1 MHTALTDQ
9 AKVDV
14 PVLCGA
20 MYPCS
25 NPELVG
31 AVSAA
36 GGLGIIQ
43 PLSLVYVHKLEF
55 RRGLRLINLF
65 ANGKPVGLNLIV
77 EKSSKVYE
85 DRMRKWLEIALE
97 ENIRFFV
104 TSLGSPKWV
113 VDRVQREGA
122 IVYHDVTNRKWA
134 EKAVDAGVHGL
145 IAVNSSAGG
154 HAGSRTAQQLFDD
167 IAILGVPILAAGG
180 ISTAQDFLR
189 VIRLGYAG
197 AQLGT
202 RFIATSECK
211 VHPDYKKAIVEANEN
226 DIVLTEKIS
235 GIPVSVINTP
245 YVQQVGTKVG
255 TVARFLL
262 KQPRTKHYV
271 RMFYSLQSLWRLK
284 RSSQVGS
291 SYEDYWQAGKSVA
304 GIHSICS
311 AADVVSEF
319 AAISQT

>member
-1 MHTALTDQ
+1 
-9 AKVDV
+9 
-14 PVLCGA
+14 

>member
-1 MHTALTDQ
+1 
-9 AKVDV
+9 
-14 PVLCGA
+14 
-20 MYPCS
+20 
-25 NPELVG
+25 
-31 AVSAA
+31 
-36 GGLGIIQ
+36 
-43 PLSLVYVHKLEF
+43 
-55 RRGLRLINLF
+55 
-65 ANGKPVGLNLIV
+65 
-77 EKSSKVYE
+77 
-85 DRMRKWLEIALE
+85 MRKWLEIALE